1 MYLGKRKEKTFKII
15 SACLIWF
22 FIVSFVLPKEAL
34 AGRRSNSGGGEIKEF
49 GWSDFGI
56 TVGTAVGTA
65 AVGSVLGNTVGGA
78 LKGTFDISKSLSGL
92 ATMSTYITGYNTY
105 MATTQVSRMVGMM
118 GAYYKWKPT
127 KTFLISALASGAISG
142 FLNPAGVLGDQ
153 TAISAMG
160 MGKGAL
166 VGSLGSL
173 ASAGVVLA
181 IDGDKIK
188 EGKSPGIG
196 AQLAGMAT
204 GIAVGEFARNLVI
217 HKPKESQF
225 KPIKGIEK
233 GTETFQRVGGKE
245 KPTMRDF
252 DNTTFSH
259 KIAKATG
266 EKPSFR
272 RAISKMQ
279 SDGTTFIDKIGD
291 EYLFKL
297 DTGET
302 VLLSQQE
309 MNLGRYTRFHSD
321 GTIFMPTDGKLIP
334 AGADKNLFMLSEAK
348 LTSGETLSRLTI
360 GPLLEVRKQL
370 PMLASS
376 ALAMAVTSGIKDKY
390 SEYKPL
396 VSSII
401 SFAATPLFGAADTM
415 FSPDYSLWAN
425 AEVKLGYVPELKI
438 RRDDLIKQAS
448 NIKLYKE
455 IEAAC
460 RKLSEEARDSSKTF
474 VSRQELI
481 AKLEEKIKAEQPSK
495 YASSKLKIVD
505 HLTDEELIT
514 LATSEGLT
522 VRDFASI
529 TELKV
534 TLMKAGVKNV
544 DKLTEDKKIYS
555 LAKNKNILSEPVKGI
570 VITDNI
576 LPEQFLN
583 LNPEEKRDIL
593 NQYANSLKL
602 KAAELEGKG
611 LAKEGVVVVDQ
622 KEAVKLML
630 PRIVQLAEEKS
641 NTYKLTKEE
650 IASITQE
657 EIKEA
662 GLMKKLKSGSV
673 EDYVPISF
681 ARAKLEEKIKAE
693 QPSKYAS
700 SKLKIVDH
708 STDEELITLAT
719 SEGLTV
725 RDFAS
730 LDELQVALKNN
741 GVKNVDKLSEEKI
754 YSLAKN
760 KNILS
765 EPVKVF
771 TPEELIPESLSQNL
785 SINSAKVAE
794 QLDTRYKQ
802 SRIKDID
809 TMRDN
814 IRESIIEAGDRRTY
828 YDFINKPGDM
838 PDRLK
843 AFEKIGG
850 TRFDVFGIAFQKA
863 LTHDLPVGVISG
875 LTQMGMNSVLK
886 DSNPQKAMLV
896 SLAGTVA
903 ASVGRATV
911 LYLDYKWGVLEDWD
925 PANTTSHA
933 FALKRAGE
941 GSLSPADQTKYTATE
956 RAIIENVEKESQRE
970 WTSAETEK
978 KLQLIKSALKK
989 LGGDID
995 INRPIAQIITEAN
1008 GIIEVKSEEASRQTN
1023 WFDRFIMVPIRQ
1035 LRLKPKIEEAR
1046 VALRPFQNS
1055 DDGTR
1060 TVTEVWRNLVKLD
1073 EAPSTASFSATKVP
1087 EDMAWIG
1094 HRVFLQYL
1102 DVKNRPIGK
1111 PFTPEVGKKIDED
1124 IRYELTKD
1132 GQFSPRIIKT
1142 LYDGK
1147 RSRKLYAPEE
1157 IPLSTII
1164 INNIGQGLFE
1174 FGWQT
1179 LAMGLPHTK
1188 GGEMSTYGWYRYQ
1201 QNLQSLAGYASQ
1213 KGFWQG
1219 MQMHSAD
1226 VGKGL
1231 IDSRVLLT
1239 LSNIKPLNTWLGLSR
1254 FVPITG
1260 YKGMPYSEAAI
1271 IETGLGESKTLFMP
1285 TNPYYS
1291 LRPIPS
1297 ESLSRYLRGTYY
1309 NQPHDIQAL
1318 GIEEV
1323 EMPKKLDINKI
1334 EH

>member
-1 MYLGKRKEKTFKII
+1 
-15 SACLIWF
+15 
-22 FIVSFVLPKEAL
+22 
-34 AGRRSNSGGGEIKEF
+34 
-49 GWSDFGI
+49 
-56 TVGTAVGTA
+56 
-65 AVGSVLGNTVGGA
+65 
-78 LKGTFDISKSLSGL
+78 
-92 ATMSTYITGYNTY
+92 MSTYITGYNTY

-505 HLTDEELIT
+505 HL
-514 LATSEGLT
+514 
-522 VRDFASI
+522 
-529 TELKV
+529 
-534 TLMKAGVKNV
+534 
-544 DKLTEDKKIYS
+544 
-555 LAKNKNILSEPVKGI
+555 
-570 VITDNI
+570 
-576 LPEQFLN
+576 
-583 LNPEEKRDIL
+583 
-593 NQYANSLKL
+593 
-602 KAAELEGKG
+602 
-611 LAKEGVVVVDQ
+611 
-622 KEAVKLML
+622 
-630 PRIVQLAEEKS
+630 
-641 NTYKLTKEE
+641 
-650 IASITQE
+650 
-657 EIKEA
+657 
-662 GLMKKLKSGSV
+662 
-673 EDYVPISF
+673 
-681 ARAKLEEKIKAE
+681 
-693 QPSKYAS
+693 
-700 SKLKIVDH
+700 
-708 STDEELITLAT
+708 TDEELITLAT